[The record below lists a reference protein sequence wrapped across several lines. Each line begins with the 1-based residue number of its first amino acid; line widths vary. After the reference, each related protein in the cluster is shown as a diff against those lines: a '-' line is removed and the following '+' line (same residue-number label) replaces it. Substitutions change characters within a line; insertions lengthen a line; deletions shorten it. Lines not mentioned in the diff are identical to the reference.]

1 MPCFIIKKTLMM
13 KKRHSINEMTFRFFL
28 CIILSVCSWMSFADS
43 SAKGDKDIFPYDRQ
57 AEKIA
62 TTVRSGNYSEAVS
75 SYLNAGMSEQISKW
89 LGSYGYA
96 RINIASGT
104 NQQQGR
110 YSGDF
115 LLPVFDSEN
124 ALLFSQIG
132 IREHNDR
139 TYANYGIGIRY
150 FPASYM
156 TGINLFID
164 RDYTGGNSRLGI
176 GGEYFYD
183 YLKISSN
190 LYKGMTDWHDSTDFN
205 GEWSEKPADGFD
217 VRIDGN
223 LPFFPAVS
231 LKASAEKYY
240 GNNVS
245 VLSRKKLRS
254 HPVIISSGIN
264 YTPIPLLTFSLDG
277 SKSGSTSGL
286 QAGIQFSLNFSHD
299 INWHLTPEKEKGI
312 QINKS
317 EKYNFVNRNN
327 VITMQYKEKKR
338 TPEYRIILTVIRN
351 NSPADGITENIVQA
365 QVIDVNYHPLP
376 DTKVEWKYENKQE
389 VAVTTSSALTDRNG
403 LAYFNLTSTAP
414 LTLPVSVVIGK
425 MTESTDVIFVKQTA
439 KYLNMQLIKNDEV
452 ANGEA
457 FNIIK
462 ARLTDENH
470 NPVKGM
476 ALTWSVPGFIK
487 VREEASVTDNNGEV
501 QTSFSSTVAGGV
513 SVTGRAGELTS
524 DIKMNFTPSSG
535 PEIKVENILKLI
547 INDGAIADGIS
558 TNSAAIYLTDKTG
571 IPVPGEE
578 INLST
583 TGNAVLS
590 AYKIKTDSHGMAVI
604 YITDKTAETVNIAA
618 STGSAKDVIATTSF
632 MAFGVLSLTGDKS
645 DAAADG
651 QDEIHLTATVRDIN
665 GNPVKNTPVVFSVSG
680 HAVISS
686 PSVITGDN
694 GEAGVSVSNKYGE
707 VVTVNA
713 RAENFRTDPGIDKTL
728 IFISSKI
735 TGVTSNPV
743 KGMFSVQSGFPFTGF
758 KGARGLIFIDNTMDK
773 NSDYVWE
780 SSQSWVTVRN
790 DGSFVMISEPDSSS
804 TNVVITATPKA
815 GGESLSYKFNLRQ
828 WFYLSGSAEYQMVGQ
843 SCTRANS
850 VPARFA
856 QVTTALPG
864 SGGAGFETG
873 TLFGEWQGFIG
884 PAWASDA
891 PDEYGNVYYV
901 NQSDGSVRITRNLY
915 MLLPALCL
923 TNF

>member
-1 MPCFIIKKTLMM
+1 M
-13 KKRHSINEMTFRFFL
+13 KKRYHITEMVFRFFFYS
-28 CIILSVCSWMSFADS
+28 ILLVCSWMACAAS
-43 SAKGDKDIFPYDRQ
+43 SVKGDQDIFPYDYQ
-57 AEKIA
+57 TGKIA
-62 TTVRSGNYSEAVS
+62 QTVRSGNYTEAVR
-75 SYLNAGMSEQISKW
+75 SYLNTGMSEQIQKW
-89 LGSYGYA
+89 LGNYGHA

-115 LLPVFDSEN
+115 LLPVFDSDN
-124 ALLFSQIG
+124 TLLFSQLG

-139 TYANYGIGIRY
+139 IFANYGIGMRY
-150 FPASYM
+150 FTASYM
-156 TGINLFID
+156 TGVNLFMD
-164 RDYTGGNSRLGI
+164 RDYTGGNSRFGI
-176 GGEYFYD
+176 GSEYFYD
-183 YLKISSN
+183 NLKISSN
-190 LYKGMTDWHDSTDFN
+190 LYKGMTDWHDSADFN

-223 LPFFPAVS
+223 LPFFPVVS

-254 HPVIISSGIN
+254 HPVILSSGIS
-264 YTPIPLLTFSLDG
+264 YTPVPLITFSLDG
-277 SKSGSTSGL
+277 SKSGNVSSL

-299 INWHLTPEKEKGI
+299 INWHLTPEKENGV
-312 QINKS
+312 QFNNG

-338 TPEYRIILTVIRN
+338 MPEYKILLTVIRN
-351 NSPADGITENIVQA
+351 NSPADGITENII
-365 QVIDVNYHPLP
+365 QVRVTDVNYHPLP

-389 VAVTTSSALTDRNG
+389 VRVTTHSALTDRNG
-403 LAYFNLTSTAP
+403 LAYFNLTSTVP

-439 KYLNMQLIKNDEV
+439 KYLDIRLVKNNEV
-452 ANGEA
+452 ANGVA
-457 FNIIK
+457 SNIIK

-470 NPVKGM
+470 NPVKGIT
-476 ALTWSVPGFIK
+476 LTWRVPGFIN
-487 VREEASVTDNNGEV
+487 VRDETSVTDDNGEV
-501 QTSFSSTVAGGV
+501 QTYFSSTMAGGV
-513 SVTGRAGELTS
+513 TVTGIAGKLES
-524 DIKMNFTPSSG
+524 DITMDFIPSSG
-535 PEIKVENILKLI
+535 PEVKIENILKLI

-558 TNSAAIYLTDKTG
+558 TNSATVYLSDRTG
-571 IPVPGEE
+571 APVPGAG
-578 INLST
+578 INIST
-583 TGNAVLS
+583 TGDAVLS
-590 AYKIKTDSHGMAVI
+590 TDNIKTDSHGMAVI
-604 YITDKTAETVNIAA
+604 YITDKTAETVNLTAR
-618 STGSAKDVIATTSF
+618 TESAKDVIATASF
-632 MAFGVLSLTGDKS
+632 MAFGVSSLTSNKP
-645 DAAADG
+645 DAVAGG
-651 QDEIHLTATVRDIN
+651 QDEIYLTATVRDIN

-680 HAVISS
+680 HAIISS

-694 GEAGVSVSNKYGE
+694 GEADVSVSNKYGE

-713 RAENFRTDPGIDKTL
+713 RAENFRTDPGIDKKL

-735 TGVTSNPV
+735 TGVTSDPV

-758 KGARGLIFIDNTMDK
+758 KGARGLIFIDNTTDK

-780 SSQSWVTVRN
+780 SSQPWVTVRN

-828 WFYLSGSAEYQMVGQ
+828 WFYLSGSVEYQMVGQ
-843 SCTRANS
+843 SCTRAGS

-864 SGGAGFETG
+864 NGGARFETG

-915 MLLPALCL
+915 MLFPALCL

>member
-1 MPCFIIKKTLMM
+1 M
-13 KKRHSINEMTFRFFL
+13 KQRHSITEITFRFL
-28 CIILSVCSWMSFADS
+28 LYSILSLFSWMSCADS
-43 SAKGDKDIFPYDRQ
+43 SVKDDKGIFPYDRQ
-57 AEKIA
+57 AEQIA
-62 TTVRSGNYSEAVS
+62 MTVRSGNYAEAFS
-75 SYLNAGMSEQISKW
+75 SYLNSGMSEQIHKW

-96 RINIASGT
+96 RINIASSR

-110 YSGDF
+110 FSGDF
-115 LLPVFDSEN
+115 LLPVYDSEN
-124 ALLFSQIG
+124 TLLFSQFG
-132 IREHNDR
+132 IRDYNDR
-139 TYANYGIGIRY
+139 IYANYGIGVRY
-150 FPASYM
+150 HPASYIIGANIFM
-156 TGINLFID
+156 D

-183 YLKISSN
+183 ALKISSN
-190 LYKGMTDWHDSTDFN
+190 LYKGITDWNDSAEFN
-205 GEWSEKPADGFD
+205 GEWLERPADGFD

-223 LPFFPAVS
+223 LPFYPAVG

-254 HPVIISSGIN
+254 HPVIISTGIN
-264 YTPIPLLTFSLDG
+264 YTPVPLITFSLDG
-277 SKSGSTSGL
+277 SKSGSASSL

-299 INWHLTPEKEKGI
+299 INWHLTPEKGKGL
-312 QINKS
+312 QFNNGA
-317 EKYNFVNRNN
+317 KYNFVNRNN
-327 VITMQYKEKKR
+327 IITMQYKEKKR
-338 TPEYRIILTVIRN
+338 TPEHKIILTTVRN

-365 QVIDVNYHPLP
+365 QVVDINYQPVP
-376 DTKVEWKYENKQE
+376 DIKVEWKYEHKQE
-389 VAVTTSSALTDRNG
+389 LAVTTYSVLTDKNG
-403 LAYFNLTSTAP
+403 KAKVNLTSTTP
-414 LTLPVSVVIGK
+414 LTFPVSVIVGK
-425 MTESTDVIFVKQTA
+425 MTESTEVTFVKQTA
-439 KYLNMQLIKNDEV
+439 KYLKMQLIKNDEE

-457 FNIIK
+457 SNIIK
-462 ARLTDENH
+462 SRLTDENH

-476 ALTWSVPGFIK
+476 ALTWRVPGFIK
-487 VREEASVTDNNGEV
+487 FRDEASVTDDNGEV
-501 QTSFSSTVAGGV
+501 QTYFSSTVAG
-513 SVTGRAGELTS
+513 SVTVTGKAGELTR
-524 DIKMNFTPSSG
+524 DIKMDFTPSSG
-535 PEIKVENILKLI
+535 PEVKIENILKLI

-583 TGNAVLS
+583 TGDAVLN
-590 AYKIKTDSHGMAVI
+590 AYKIKTDNHGMAVI
-604 YITDKTAETVNIAA
+604 YITDKTAETVKITAKSV
-618 STGSAKDVIATTSF
+618 STEAVIASTSF
-632 MAFGVLSLTGDKS
+632 MRFGVVSLTGNKS
-645 DAAADG
+645 SSAADG
-651 QDEIHLTATVRDIN
+651 KDEIYLTATVRDIN

-680 HAVISS
+680 HAVIST

-694 GEAGVSVSNKYGE
+694 GEAGVSVSDKYGE

-713 RAENFRTDPGIDKTL
+713 RAQNSRSDPGIDKEL

-735 TGVTSNPV
+735 TGVTSDPA
-743 KGMFSVQSGFPFTGF
+743 KGLFPVQSGFPFTGF
-758 KGARGLIFIDNTMDK
+758 MGARGLIFIDNSMDK
-773 NSDYVWE
+773 NNDYVWK

-804 TNVVITATPKA
+804 ASVVITATPKA

-828 WFYLSGSAEYQMVGQ
+828 WFYLSGSTEYPVVGQ
-843 SCTRANS
+843 ACTRADS
-850 VPARFA
+850 IPARFA

-864 SGGAGFETG
+864 SGGARFETG

-901 NQSDGSVRITRNLY
+901 NQSDGAVRITRNLY

-923 TNF
+923 TNL